1 MSDIEEEEANRVAEE
16 GRIRQEEANRL
27 AEEERIR
34 RENELLAE
42 EPMDEGD
49 EDKRVQEV
57 RLAEIEKVINET
69 CTDIKNQTKFS
80 TKQCRVLLSPLIGKI
95 LEVEEQFRGKKKE
108 SEFWENT
115 NVKLNKTVL
124 SLQDEL
130 ERKSPPQPPTPLEEL
145 SGQSIQ
151 ENERRMNMVSVLEA
165 NEIHNEEALNE
176 LFGKIEQLG
185 NELSTH
191 KELLQK
197 AREQSDRSKEEY
209 FQAKQQIVMLQL
221 KLKAEEEKN
230 EKLKKENDTVAANNQ
245 SNSLTRY
252 GEQRQSITD

>member
-1 MSDIEEEEANRVAEE
+1 MADIEEEEANRV
-16 GRIRQEEANRL
+16 

-69 CTDIKNQTKFS
+69 CIDIKNQTKFS

-95 LEVEEQFRGKKKE
+95 LEVEEEFRGKKKE

-130 ERKSPPQPPTPLEEL
+130 ERKSPPQPPTPLEEPPTTSVL

-151 ENERRMNMVSVLEA
+151 G
-165 NEIHNEEALNE
+165 NEE
-176 LFGKIEQLG
+176 
-185 NELSTH
+185 
-191 KELLQK
+191 
-197 AREQSDRSKEEY
+197 RW
-209 FQAKQQIVMLQL
+209 
-221 KLKAEEEKN
+221 KL
-230 EKLKKENDTVAANNQ
+230 
-245 SNSLTRY
+245 
-252 GEQRQSITD
+252 